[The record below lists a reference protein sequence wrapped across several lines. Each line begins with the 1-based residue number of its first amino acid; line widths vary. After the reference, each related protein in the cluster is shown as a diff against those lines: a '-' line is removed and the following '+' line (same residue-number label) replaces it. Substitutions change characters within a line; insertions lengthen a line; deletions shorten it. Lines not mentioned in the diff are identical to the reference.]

1 MMKLWLELALVLLV
15 VIDRQSPYILFTNV
29 LRVCVCVFLLLLLL
43 MQLPRVE
50 CQRVSGENRKGGI
63 YRDALSTSRTFMRLF

>member
-29 LRVCVCVFLLLLLL
+29 LRVCVCVFIIVIAYAAPQSR
-43 MQLPRVE
+43 MSTGKWRKS
-50 CQRVSGENRKGGI
+50 QR
-63 YRDALSTSRTFMRLF
+63 RDI